1 MGLRQCKAAVFALLA
16 RNDLNLPEF
25 LGQLAEIPAPA
36 AINALFPALCRTD
49 DRIRWRAVSGM
60 GASVARLADADMEA
74 ARVVMRRFLW
84 SLNDESGGI
93 GWGAPESLA
102 ESMRCHA
109 GLAREYAH
117 MLLSYIR
124 EDGPEIWQDGNFL
137 EHPLLQRGVL
147 WGLVRLNEPDAPDI
161 AGENRTA
168 LLLDLGAGP
177 EVTPFLDNPDAAIR
191 GLACHVTG
199 LLGVAPAVAALRAL
213 QNDPAEFSHF
223 SPWRG
228 GVFLKLTVGGAART
242 ALKQLEQ
249 ANHAD

>member
-1 MGLRQCKAAVFALLA
+1 MGLRQTKQFILKLLADEQLPLPELLA
-16 RNDLNLPEF
+16 RLEALPAQETV
-25 LGQLAEIPAPA
+25 
-36 AINALFPALCRTD
+36 NALFPALCRTEPL
-49 DRIRWRAVSGM
+49 IRWRGISAM
-60 GASVARLADADMEA
+60 GATTARLAASDMEA

-84 SLNDESGGI
+84 RLNDESGGI

-102 ESMRCHA
+102 EAMRCHA

-147 WGLVRLNEPDAPDI
+147 WGLVRLNEPDDPDV

-177 EVTPFLDNPDAAIR
+177 ELPPFLDNPDPAIR
-191 GLACHVTG
+191 GLACFATG
-199 LLGVAPAVAALRAL
+199 LLGVSSAAAALRAL
-213 QNDPAEFSHF
+213 RDDSADFSHF
-223 SPWRG
+223 SPYRG

-242 ALKQLEQ
+242 ALNTLE
-249 ANHAD
+249 NLHA